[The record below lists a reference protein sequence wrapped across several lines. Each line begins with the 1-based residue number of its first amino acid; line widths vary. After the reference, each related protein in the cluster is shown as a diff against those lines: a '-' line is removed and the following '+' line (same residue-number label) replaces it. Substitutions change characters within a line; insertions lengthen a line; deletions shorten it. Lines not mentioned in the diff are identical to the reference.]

1 LPNYIDHE
9 IQELVRRCWHPKP
22 STRPTSRQIQG
33 DLHEF
38 IIKRKMVLKN
48 LPDGERDVEVLR
60 WLDKQ
65 IFWGL
70 GNEENDDIDGKR
82 H

>member
-1 LPNYIDHE
+1 
-9 IQELVRRCWHPKP
+9 
-22 STRPTSRQIQG
+22 
-33 DLHEF
+33 
-38 IIKRKMVLKN
+38 MVLKN